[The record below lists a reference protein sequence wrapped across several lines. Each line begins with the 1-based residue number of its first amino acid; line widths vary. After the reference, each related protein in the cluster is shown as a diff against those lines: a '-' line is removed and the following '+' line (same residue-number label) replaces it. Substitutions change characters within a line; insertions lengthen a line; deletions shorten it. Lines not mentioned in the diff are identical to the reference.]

1 MAKESFI
8 IYTKYGEQINLL
20 SDTQAGVLLRAL
32 IKYQSGEELPKMD
45 GMTNLVF
52 SVIRQQMDFDNNKY
66 DEMCKARSNAGKQGG
81 RPAKPLENKGSK
93 ANKAN
98 ALNDKAKKPNAFLGF
113 DEKAKKAEYEY
124 DNDNE
129 YDIIPPYNPPLES
142 GDGEKDKFFSIY
154 CQFKKWATK
163 DYPNIDFGKLLTEFE
178 QSSQLRK
185 LFSFQVVID
194 SYDAIIRG
202 DFRDKESNLSTAD
215 ADARAER
222 ERWYSTR
229 RNKALT
235 DAEKI
240 HATFMKDEM
249 FSKIVKRL
257 REIDIEQAKA
267 EVKGDKVKASKLEQ
281 EKARLTLQKR
291 GIIERQGMTEED
303 LEPKWNCKKCQ
314 DTGFVDGLACDC
326 YEGA

>member
-81 RPAKPLENKGSK
+81 RPAKPLENKGK
-93 ANKAN
+93 ETKKAN

-202 DFRDKESNLSTAD
+202 DFRDNAKNPLAVDGFEE
-215 ADARAER
+215 RAKR
-222 ERWYSTR
+222 ERWYSAR
-229 RNKALT
+229 RTKAEA
-235 DAEKI
+235 DAEKVYK
-240 HATFMKDEM
+240 TFLKDET
-249 FSKIVKRL
+249 FAKIDKRL
-257 REIDIEQAKA
+257 RVIDIEQAKA
-267 EVKGDKVKASKLEQ
+267 EVKGDKLKAAKLEQ

-291 GIIERQGMTEED
+291 GIIERNGITEED
-303 LEPKWNCKKCQ
+303 LEPKWNCVKCK
-314 DTGFVDGLACDC
+314 DTGFVDGLPCDC
-326 YEGA
+326 YEG